1 MQRTGVDK
9 QVRVLAQD
17 DGHFSMIRALHL
29 ADAVT
34 ALNGSSF
41 FHPPSLYTLALGQN
55 TTTKEQQQ
63 QQASA
68 A

>member
-1 MQRTGVDK
+1 
-9 QVRVLAQD
+9 
-17 DGHFSMIRALHL
+17 MIRALHL

-41 FHPPSLYTLALGQN
+41 FHPPHLYTLALDQN
-55 TTTKEQQQ
+55 PTTNEQQQ